1 VSATLGIAIGRE
13 ELRAVAVSRRKV
25 VWAAQA
31 RWSGAADLAEALSRL
46 VTERPRGVHEVR
58 VALEE
63 GVCQRKVVERLP
75 PLGARDLASHVAL
88 LPRRYFLQDGG
99 ALVTD
104 ATWLRGGGGN
114 RKSRGPALLAAA
126 AEPLVAAVAEGLR
139 AAGLKLCALAPAA
152 DFVPPGVMGDG
163 QALEA
168 VPDGE
173 SLQSAYAAAAGRL
186 PALGLFPEPFRAA
199 GRRGR
204 RAAAMRVLIA
214 GISCIALAA
223 ACYVAS
229 LLRQWRS
236 AEAELERSSPAV
248 ERALAVRRD
257 LDASTEALAFLSRA
271 EAGRPRLAQLLA
283 DLTGALPDSAF
294 IAFLRVDGERRG
306 TLVGY
311 APAAGRVVTAL
322 ERVAAVEAPALDGP
336 VMRDA
341 LGGREWDR
349 FTIRFRLAAGERR

>member
-1 VSATLGIAIGRE
+1 LGIAIGRE

-31 RWSGAADLAEALSRL
+31 RWLGAADLAEALSRL
-46 VTERPRGVHEVR
+46 VTERPKGVRQVR
-58 VALEE
+58 VALED

-88 LPRRYFLQDGG
+88 LPRRYFLQDSD

-104 ATWLRGGGGN
+104 ATWLRGGGWGGG
-114 RKSRGPALLAAA
+114 RSRSSCGLALLAAA

-152 DFVPPGVMGDG
+152 DFVPPGATGDG
-163 QALEA
+163 QALERL
-168 VPDGE
+168 PNGG
-173 SLQSAYAAAAGRL
+173 SLKSAYAAAAGRL
-186 PALGLFPEPFRAA
+186 PALGLFPEPLRAA

-204 RAAAMRVLIA
+204 RAAAVRVLA
-214 GISCIALAA
+214 LGISCTALAA

-229 LLRQWRS
+229 LSRQRRS
-236 AEAELERSSPAV
+236 AEAELERSSRAV

-257 LDASTEALAFLSRA
+257 LDAATEALAFLSRA
-271 EAGRPRLAQLLA
+271 EAGRPRLAKLLA

-294 IAFLRVDGERRG
+294 IAFLRVDAERRG

-349 FTIRFRLAAGERR
+349 FTIRFRLAAGERQ